1 MLFIRLMGRGP
12 GESRVR
18 SRPVISL
25 SWPSRAPSRCRTLL
39 LIVIPR
45 SIPRPGI
52 PIIRTPSWVLVI
64 LPIILPV
71 IRLTTMASI
80 IIPRRYVGLPIIR
93 QGDARP
99 SVIRQGHARPS
110 VIRQGDVRA
119 PIIRQGNG
127 HGTKGPGWKGRVDET
142 GFLSQTN
149 TRVSVRKSRAFREEN
164 YVVLPVLLIP

>member
-99 SVIRQGHARPS
+99 SVIRQG
-110 VIRQGDVRA
+110 DVRA

-149 TRVSVRKSRAFREEN
+149 TRVDVCKSRAFREEN
-164 YVVLPVLLIP
+164 YVLLIP